1 MYVCIYACMSCKQFG
16 RVAKDE
22 FTMDLQWPMSPF
34 QAFAITL
41 SSFDSKIACD

>member
-1 MYVCIYACMSCKQFG
+1 MLQFG

-22 FTMDLQWPMSPF
+22 FTMDFCHPITPF

>member
-1 MYVCIYACMSCKQFG
+1 MISTQAG
-16 RVAKDE
+16 KDE
-22 FTMDLQWPMSPF
+22 FTMDFRYPLTPF

>member
-1 MYVCIYACMSCKQFG
+1 MYFHTP
-16 RVAKDE
+16 
-22 FTMDLQWPMSPF
+22 FTHIPQYPMSPF

>member
-1 MYVCIYACMSCKQFG
+1 MIFTLHRFG
-16 RVAKDE
+16 RVGKDE
-22 FTMDLQWPMSPF
+22 FTMDFQWPMTPF